1 MEFSIRIPSMKKSIF
16 SLVTVCASLLIL
28 PVRVLGLET
37 NGTNATNSL
46 SASDTTI
53 PKNNQNADDQFRL
66 GRAYARG
73 EGVTQ
78 SYEKA
83 GEWYRKAADQ
93 GNIKAM
99 NNLGILFLE
108 GEGIKK
114 DPVEAY
120 RWFSKA
126 ADLGDP
132 RSSYLKGLLLC
143 EGRGVKA
150 DPTAGLKWMEK
161 ASSMGNPV
169 ATARLAQAHYFGE
182 FGLKSDHAKALPL
195 LQKAATAG
203 DPWACLALGQM
214 YFRGQEVTKDDTTAT
229 IWFKKGADGGNP
241 DAICEYGTS
250 ILKTNPAVAYPWLKC
265 AILRDTTISNAK
277 GTLMECRTALTAEEV
292 SKGDQAAVELDNR
305 LPKNSTR

>member
-1 MEFSIRIPSMKKSIF
+1 LPKRLFALHFSK
-16 SLVTVCASLLIL
+16 
-28 PVRVLGLET
+28 
-37 NGTNATNSL
+37 
-46 SASDTTI
+46 
-53 PKNNQNADDQFRL
+53 
-66 GRAYARG
+66 RG
-73 EGVTQ
+73 ENRFYVVNFIIAAKHFTDYVFDSG
-78 SYEKA
+78 KIHN
-83 GEWYRKAADQ
+83 AADRAA
-93 GNIKAM
+93 GNSDHD
-99 NNLGILFLE
+99 L
-108 GEGIKK
+108 
-114 DPVEAY
+114 
-120 RWFSKA
+120 A

-143 EGRGVKA
+143 EGRGVKV

>member
-1 MEFSIRIPSMKKSIF
+1 MNHRFLSLAIVSTSLITLPLTAKDAESNSI
-16 SLVTVCASLLIL
+16 
-28 PVRVLGLET
+28 G
-37 NGTNATNSL
+37 
-46 SASDTTI
+46 TTI
-53 PKNNQNADDQFRL
+53 PTTARNAEDQFLL

-73 EGVTQ
+73 EGVPQ

-83 GEWYRKAADQ
+83 GEWYSKAADQ
-93 GNIKAM
+93 RNIKAM

-108 GEGIKK
+108 GQGTKK
-114 DPVEAY
+114 DPAEAY
-120 RWFSKA
+120 RWFCKA
-126 ADLGDP
+126 SDLGDP
-132 RSSYLKGLLLC
+132 RSSYLRGLLLC
-143 EGRGVKA
+143 EGRGVKSNSSE
-150 DPTAGLKWMEK
+150 GLKWIDK

-214 YFRGQEVTKDDTTAT
+214 YFRGQEVSKDDSTAT
-229 IWFKKGADGGNP
+229 AWFKRGAEGGNA

-265 AILRDTTISNAK
+265 AILRNTTISNAK
-277 GTLMECRTALTAEEV
+277 GVLGECQTALSEEEIG
-292 SKGDQAAVELDNR
+292 KGDQAAAELNAT
-305 LPKNSTR
+305 LPNNTNH